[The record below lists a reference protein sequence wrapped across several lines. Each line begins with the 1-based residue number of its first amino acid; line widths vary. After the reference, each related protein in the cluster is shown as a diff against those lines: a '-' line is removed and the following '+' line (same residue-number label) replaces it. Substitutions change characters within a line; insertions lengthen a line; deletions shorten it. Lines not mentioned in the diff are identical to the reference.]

1 MTFKGSPQAQSSVQS
16 VYEADKK
23 HTVCHSCGKHCTHC
37 HSWMEDDYWSNKGIK
52 YDQSWVHGI
61 FEIKNDHK
69 ITLGL
74 INNKLRDASETFEAI
89 FTKESGWDQFCL
101 WFGAGGWLVFV
112 GIFAFFGY
120 ICRHNLKDK
129 ARNSEAEGFNQ
140 NQVKESHKIQL
151 L

>member
-1 MTFKGSPQAQSSVQS
+1 
-16 VYEADKK
+16 
-23 HTVCHSCGKHCTHC
+23 
-37 HSWMEDDYWSNKGIK
+37 MEDDYWSNKGIK

-61 FEIKNDHK
+61 FEIKNDK
-69 ITLGL
+69 RITLGL

-101 WFGAGGWLVFV
+101 WFGAGGWLVFC
-112 GIFAFFGY
+112 GIFGGIFGLIAY
-120 ICRHNLKDK
+120 DNYQKRK
-129 ARNSEAEGFNQ
+129 SESFNQ